1 MYVVYL
7 ILFIFGLLVGSFLN
21 VVIYREVSE
30 ADKDG
35 SKKSKKKP
43 VKKEKPGQVDKLKKW
58 LPAWMVGRSFCP
70 HCKRKIP
77 WYDNIP
83 LLSFVLLGG
92 KCRFCRKKI
101 SFQYPLVE
109 LLVGLQFVWIYW
121 LLQQFSFFGRLE
133 GFYSFALVCYWI
145 YIFSSLLVI
154 FFADLKAGIIPDTVV
169 IPAIIISFLRL
180 FESGRWQFLLAGL
193 GAAGFFWLLW
203 WLTKK
208 KGIGFGDVK
217 LGLLMGLFLG
227 FPQIIIALF
236 LAFLTGAF
244 CAVILMLT
252 GKKKFGQTVPFGPF
266 LVIGTIIAKIWG
278 LAIWNWYI
286 SYLM

>member
-1 MYVVYL
+1 MFTYI

-43 VKKEKPGQVDKLKKW
+43 VKKEKSGQFNKLKKW
-58 LPAWMVGRSFCP
+58 LPRWMVGRSFCP

-203 WLTKK
+203 RLTKK

-227 FPQIIIALF
+227 FPQTIIALF

-252 GKKKFGQTVPFGPF
+252 GKKKFGQTMPFGPF

-278 LAIWNWYI
+278 LAVWNWYFGFI
-286 SYLM
+286 F

>member
-1 MYVVYL
+1 MFTYI

-43 VKKEKPGQVDKLKKW
+43 VKKEKSGQFNKLKKW
-58 LPAWMVGRSFCP
+58 LPRWMVGRSFCP

-203 WLTKK
+203 RLTKK

-227 FPQIIIALF
+227 FPQTIIALF

-286 SYLM
+286 SYLL